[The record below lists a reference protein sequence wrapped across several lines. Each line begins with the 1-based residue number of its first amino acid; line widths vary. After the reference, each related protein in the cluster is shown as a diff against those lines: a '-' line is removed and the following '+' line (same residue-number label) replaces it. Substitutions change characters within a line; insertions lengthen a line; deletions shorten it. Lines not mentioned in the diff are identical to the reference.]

1 MLLTTLLFISGFVL
15 LIKGSD
21 IMIAG
26 ASAVAR
32 RYHVSDLVIGLT
44 IVAFGTSSP
53 ELAVNLLAGLSGN
66 TDVAIGNAL
75 GSNLFN
81 IGIILGVSA
90 LFYPVAIQKNTAW
103 KEIPFA
109 LLAAAALFLMV
120 NDETGTAGLSRND
133 GLLLLLFFVIFLI
146 YVFEVALANPE
157 PDTKKH
163 QPMKSWKAAA
173 MIAGGLGALVLGGQW
188 IVDGAVTYARA
199 AGLSEAVISLTIV
212 AAGTSLPELA
222 TSLAAARRGSSGM
235 VIGNVVGSNVFNIF
249 LVLGLGS
256 VITPL
261 PFNSSWNF
269 DLVVSLLLTFLVFVF
284 VFLRPGRQIDRLE
297 GGVLV
302 AAYGIYVAWM
312 VMQSTAGTI

>member
-32 RYHVSDLVIGLT
+32 RYRVSDLVIGLT

-66 TDVAIGNAL
+66 TDVAIGNVV

-81 IGIILGVSA
+81 IGIILGISA
-90 LFYPVAIQKNTAW
+90 LFYPVAILKNTAW

-109 LLAAAALFLMV
+109 LLAVTALLLMV
-120 NDETGTAGLSRND
+120 NDVTGTAGLSRYD
-133 GLLLLLFFVIFLI
+133 GLILLLFFIIFLI

-157 PDTKKH
+157 PDSET
-163 QPMKSWKAAA
+163 QPTLKLWKATA
-173 MIAGGLGALVLGGQW
+173 MILGGLGALVLGGQW
-188 IVDGAVTYARA
+188 IVDGAVAFARA

-235 VIGNVVGSNVFNIF
+235 VIGNVVGSNIFNIF
-249 LVLGLGS
+249 MVLGLGS
-256 VITPL
+256 AITPIS
-261 PFNSSWNF
+261 FSTSWNF
-269 DLVVSLLLTFLVFVF
+269 DLIATLAFSLLVFVF

-297 GGVLV
+297 GGLLV
-302 AAYGIYVAWM
+302 AAYVGYVVWKLSM
-312 VMQSTAGTI
+312 PE

>member
-32 RYHVSDLVIGLT
+32 RYQVSDLVIGLT

-109 LLAAAALFLMV
+109 LLAATALFLMV
-120 NDETGTAGLSRND
+120 NDATGTAGLSRND

-157 PDTKKH
+157 PDTEKH

-249 LVLGLGS
+249 MVLGLGS
-256 VITPL
+256 AITPI

-269 DLVVSLLLTFLVFVF
+269 DLVVSLVLTFLVFVF

>member
-1 MLLTTLLFISGFVL
+1 MLLTTLLFVLGFVL

-66 TDVAIGNAL
+66 TDVAIGNVV
-75 GSNLFN
+75 GSNIFN
-81 IGIILGVSA
+81 IGIILGISA
-90 LFYPVAIQKNTAW
+90 LLYPVAIHKNTAW

-109 LLAAAALFLMV
+109 LLAVVALFLMV
-120 NDETGTAGLSRND
+120 NDSTGTAGLSRYD
-133 GLLLLLFFVIFLI
+133 GLLMMLFFAIFLI
-146 YVFEVALANPE
+146 YLFEVALANPE
-157 PDTKKH
+157 PDTEKH
-163 QPMKSWKAAA
+163 PPMKPWKAAA
-173 MIAGGLGALVLGGQW
+173 MIVGGLGALVLGGQW
-188 IVDGAVTYARA
+188 IVDGAVVYARA
-199 AGLSEAVISLTIV
+199 AGLSEAVISLTII

-235 VIGNVVGSNVFNIF
+235 VIGNVVGSNIFNIF
-249 LVLGLGS
+249 LILGLGS
-256 VITPL
+256 AITPL
-261 PFNSSWNF
+261 PFSSTWNF
-269 DLVVSLLLTFLVFVF
+269 DLLVTLLFTLLVFVF

-297 GGVLV
+297 GGLLV
-302 AAYGIYVAWM
+302 AAYLGYLGWM
-312 VMQSTAGTI
+312 VSRAAA